1 MKMSTYKSFKLNKK
15 LKQCS
20 ISQFKIWL
28 NCLKKYK
35 WWWKTRVLALILG
48 IGKISRP
55 KSMGNFINI
64 SWKSI
69 SINTKKNTSIKSKK
83 DKYTIS
89 IKTNSPN
96 QYHLSYNPSL
106 LPILNLPSLQ
116 NKIYKKESKWI
127 KISSGKSSKNIK
139 KDCKVI
145 SLYLKTITY
154 SVKTLSLNRQK
165 LMIWLPS
172 KLCNLKST
180 KEWKKTKSNLMTG
193 SLLKHKADTETENLN
208 TSTE

>member
-1 MKMSTYKSFKLNKK
+1 
-15 LKQCS
+15 
-20 ISQFKIWL
+20 
-28 NCLKKYK
+28 
-35 WWWKTRVLALILG
+35 
-48 IGKISRP
+48 
-55 KSMGNFINI
+55 MGNFINI
-64 SWKSI
+64 NWRNISI
-69 SINTKKNTSIKSKK
+69 STKKNTSIKSKK

-96 QYHLSYNPSL
+96 PYHLFCNHSL

-116 NKIYKKESKWI
+116 SKTYRKELKWM

-154 SVKTLSLNRQK
+154 SVKILSLNRLK
-165 LMIWLPS
+165 LMIWS
-172 KLCNLKST
+172 HNKSCNLKST
-180 KEWKKTKSNLMTG
+180 KEWKKTKNNLMIG
-193 SLLKHKADTETENLN
+193 FLLKHKADTETENLN